1 MKIGCA
7 TVVIAIWTLV
17 AIILHFSGV
26 GAFAV
31 WPVIAGPFTWSC
43 CALVIWDIILTVGRH
58 WFDSSLS
65 DRGFSSAAENRGSS

>member
-1 MKIGCA
+1 MKIGCM
-7 TVVIAIWTLV
+7 TVFAAIWTLV

-43 CALVIWDIILTVGRH
+43 CSIVIWDIILTVGTILFILFGIPLFRMMLH
-58 WFDSSLS
+58 LD
-65 DRGFSSAAENRGSS
+65 D

>member
-17 AIILHFSGV
+17 AIILHFAGV

-43 CALVIWDIILTVGRH
+43 CSLVIWDIILTVGIVLFFLFGMPLIRWMFH
-58 WFDSSLS
+58 LND
-65 DRGFSSAAENRGSS
+65 